1 MEDFVQKPVFMI
13 RIAITGPESSGKTT
27 LSEALSKTLNGLLVP
42 EFARTYLM
50 DLDRDYNE
58 NDLLIIAGNQFKSNN
73 QSTHLPY
80 LIADTE
86 MIVLKIWSEVK
97 YGTCPVEIKDL
108 LKQQQFD
115 HYFLCF
121 PDIPWEDD
129 PLREH
134 PEMREEL
141 FHLYLSELE
150 SRQLPY
156 TIISGDP
163 AQRID
168 LCLKTLGVIE

>member
-1 MEDFVQKPVFMI
+1 MI
-13 RIAITGPESSGKTT
+13 RIAITGPESTGKTT
-27 LSEALSKTLNGLLVP
+27 LSEALSKTLNGLLVT

-50 DLDRDYNE
+50 DLGRDYNE
-58 NDLLIIAGNQFKSNN
+58 NDLLIIARNQFKSNS

-86 MIVLKIWSEVK
+86 MTVLKIWSEVK
-97 YGTCPVEIKDL
+97 YGACAAELKEL
-108 LKQQQFD
+108 LDQQQFD
-115 HYFLCF
+115 HYFLCS
-121 PDIPWEDD
+121 PDIPWEEDS
-129 PLREH
+129 LREH

-141 FHLYLSELE
+141 FHLYHSELE

-156 TIISGDP
+156 TIITGDRET
-163 AQRID
+163 RID

>member
-1 MEDFVQKPVFMI
+1 MI
-13 RIAITGPESSGKTT
+13 RIAITGPESTGKTT
-27 LSEALSKTLNGLLVP
+27 LSEALSKTLNGLLVT

-50 DLDRDYNE
+50 DLGRDYNE
-58 NDLLIIAGNQFKSNN
+58 NDLLIIARNQFKSNS

-86 MIVLKIWSEVK
+86 MTVLKIWSEVK
-97 YGTCPVEIKDL
+97 YGACAAELKEL
-108 LKQQQFD
+108 LDQQQFD
-115 HYFLCF
+115 HYFLCS
-121 PDIPWEDD
+121 PDIPWEED

-141 FHLYLSELE
+141 FHLYHSELE

-156 TIISGDP
+156 TIITGDRET
-163 AQRID
+163 RID

>member
-1 MEDFVQKPVFMI
+1 MI

-50 DLDRDYNE
+50 DLGRDYYE
-58 NDLLIIAGNQFKSNN
+58 NDLLIIARNQFKSNSQPTN
-73 QSTHLPY
+73 LPY

-86 MIVLKIWSEVK
+86 MTVLKIWSEVK
-97 YGTCPVEIKDL
+97 YGTCAAEIMYL
-108 LKQQQFD
+108 FEQQQFD
-115 HYFLCF
+115 HYFLSF

-141 FHLYLSELE
+141 FHLYQSELE

-156 TIISGDP
+156 TIISGDLE
-163 AQRID
+163 QRID
-168 LCLKTLGVIE
+168 LCLKTLGVFE